1 MQGSIRMGT
10 GSRQEYLAVLRERYR
25 ETASRKERSQLI
37 EEAIRNT
44 GLHRKSVIRVLNH
57 DRILT
62 VSKETGKPEV
72 PRLGRKKKYSA
83 ECLEAL
89 KKLYR
94 ASDYQCSDKLK
105 HMIPILLDQGQFG
118 WAENV
123 LTELQLIS
131 PASIDRYLHAFR
143 STERRRRNTGTRP
156 GSKIFKRLIPI
167 KSLDV
172 ISSRCGYLEA
182 DTVAHCGGNMGG
194 EFVWS
199 LTITDTF
206 SGWTSNRATY
216 GKHAK
221 NVLPAIHDILTN
233 LAFNVISMNVDNG
246 SEFLNHRLYEYFTQL
261 GEAKTIP
268 FPMSRSRSYHKNDN
282 AHVEQKNWTHVRQVF
297 GYERLESREFVA
309 LMNEIYLVQNLIQN
323 FFIPQFKLKSK
334 VRILAKI
341 KKKHDAPKTPCERVL
356 LDPKVSDSQKRAMIV
371 LYQSLN
377 YFKLKDTQQ
386 ALIAR
391 FIQMQ
396 RDLKSKNQVPPQEAL
411 LTASR

>member
-1 MQGSIRMGT
+1 MSTQ
-10 GSRQEYLAVLRERYR
+10 SRLDYLAVLRERYQQA
-25 ETASRKERSQLI
+25 ASKKERSQLI
-37 EEAIRNT
+37 DEAIQNT
-44 GLHRKSVIRVLNH
+44 GLHRKSIIRALNGEQRGAVPGS
-57 DRILT
+57 DRPPH
-62 VSKETGKPEV
+62 SP
-72 PRLGRKKKYSA
+72 LGRRRKYSG

-105 HMIPILLDQGQFG
+105 YMIPVLLNQGSFA
-118 WAENV
+118 WENALQQEL
-123 LTELQLIS
+123 LTIS
-131 PASIDRYLHAFR
+131 PASIDRYLRSFR
-143 STERRRRNTGTRP
+143 STERRRRNSGTRP
-156 GSKIFKRLIPI
+156 GSQIFKRLIPI

-206 SGWTSNRATY
+206 SGWTANRAVY
-216 GKHAK
+216 GKHTK
-221 NVLPAIHDILTN
+221 NVLPAIHSILSA

-246 SEFLNHRLYEYFTQL
+246 SEFLNHQLYEYFL
-261 GEAKTIP
+261 WLAKEKTIP

-282 AHVEQKNWTHVRQVF
+282 AHVEQKNWTHVRQLF
-297 GYERLESREFVA
+297 GYERLESRDFVA
-309 LMNEIYLVQNLIQN
+309 VMNEVYLIQNLIQN

-341 KKKHDAPKTPCERVL
+341 KKKHDAPKTPYERVL
-356 LDPKVSDSQKRAMIV
+356 LDPKVSDQQKRA
-371 LYQSLN
+371 LGEKYLSLN
-377 YFKLKDTQQ
+377 YFELQASKQ

-396 RDLKSKNQVPPQEAL
+396 RELKSKNEAQLRAPL
-411 LTASR
+411 LTAS